1 MSYNITNWITKRIEC
16 LVIPLSALYGMDD
29 DLKRRGWVPDPPQ
42 ITNVTNAGDILV
54 DIDLSPGIISG
65 KPLPGNSILVNRID
79 VYGEGSGYLYHEILL
94 PSLRQSKGILEA
106 VLIWEGGDSIT
117 RLISNDG
124 DVIEVGI
131 AL

>member
-1 MSYNITNWITKRIEC
+1 MPYNITNWITKRIEC

-42 ITNVTNAGDILV
+42 IANITNTGDVLV
-54 DIDLSPGIISG
+54 DINISPGIISG
-65 KPLPGNSILVNRID
+65 RLLPDNSIMINGID
-79 VYGEGSGYLYHEILL
+79 VSGEGSGHLYHEILL